1 MAFDPNVRQWRN
13 SFQNRYGEQPNT
25 DSDPT
30 FSYRKAWQAGEVPQ
44 PYGPDQG
51 MPHWGSAGKLPGHPT
66 AWMNDFMQRFG
77 VDPNVLQPE
86 QITPEMQQFMQQQI
100 GRQPS
105 PLAIPG
111 WDQY

>member
-1 MAFDPNVRQWRN
+1 
-13 SFQNRYGEQPNT
+13 
-25 DSDPT
+25 
-30 FSYRKAWQAGEVPQ
+30 
-44 PYGPDQG
+44 
-51 MPHWGSAGKLPGHPT
+51 
-66 AWMNDFMQRFG
+66 MQRFG